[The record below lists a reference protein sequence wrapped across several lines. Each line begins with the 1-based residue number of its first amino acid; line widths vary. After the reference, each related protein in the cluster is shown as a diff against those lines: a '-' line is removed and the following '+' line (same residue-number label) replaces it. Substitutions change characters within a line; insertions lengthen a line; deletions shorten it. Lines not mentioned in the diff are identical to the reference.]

1 MDYFHLALAC
11 LLFGSIA
18 AEGKL
23 YIKIFLLI
31 NIYFQKIFAL
41 IELVQNMCVYM
52 GLYFVFG
59 SRFDYV
65 NFHQSCI
72 RKLMFLCV
80 YTALVYFSIWAL
92 CNNQCNKLI
101 IGCSCCFHMNKYWV
115 LTC

>member
-23 YIKIFLLI
+23 YVKIFLSI

-80 YTALVYFSIWAL
+80 YTALVYFCIWDELAS
-92 CNNQCNKLI
+92 K
-101 IGCSCCFHMNKYWV
+101 FHLGIV
-115 LTC
+115 Q